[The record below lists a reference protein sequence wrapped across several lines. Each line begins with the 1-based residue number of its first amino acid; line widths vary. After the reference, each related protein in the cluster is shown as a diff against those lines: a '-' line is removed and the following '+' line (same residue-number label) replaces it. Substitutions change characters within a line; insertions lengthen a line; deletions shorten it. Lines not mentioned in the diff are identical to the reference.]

1 MPFHQLVIELPA
13 AELERVEDAC
23 VRLGAIAVSLFDAGD
38 EPLLEPGP
46 GETPLWQSVRLRALF
61 TESVDPDLT
70 AATIAAVLG
79 LPPDRIA
86 VEHVQD
92 RVWEREWLKDF
103 RPMRFG
109 RRLWVVPAGQQPEGH
124 AAALLELDPGLAFGT
139 GTHATTALCLEWL
152 DAHVQGGERVLDY
165 GSGSGILALA
175 ALRLG
180 ASAAVAF
187 DIDPQ
192 ALIATRENAAKN
204 GLGGNVTVAE
214 RAERIAGPFDIVL
227 ANILAGP
234 LVELAPRLAPMV
246 CADGDLVLAG
256 LLERQSAEVAQAYR
270 PWFDIAPESE
280 REGWSLLA
288 GRRRVE

>member
-1 MPFHQLVIELPA
+1 VPFHQLVIELPG
-13 AELERVEDAC
+13 AELDRVEDAC

-46 GETPLWQSVRLRALF
+46 GETPLWQSVRMRALF
-61 TESVDPDLT
+61 AESVDPELT

-79 LPPDRIA
+79 LAPARIA
-86 VEHVQD
+86 VEHVED
-92 RVWEREWLKDF
+92 RIWEREWLRDF

-109 RRLWVVPAGQQPEGH
+109 RRLWVVPVGQQPEGQ

-152 DAHVQGGERVLDY
+152 DGNVHGGERVLDY

-175 ALRLG
+175 ALKLG

-204 GLGGNVTVAE
+204 GVGGIVTVAE
-214 RAERIAGPFDIVL
+214 RAERIAGAFDIVL

-234 LVELAPRLAPMV
+234 LVELAPRLAPM
-246 CADGDLVLAG
+246 ARAGGALVLAG
-256 LLERQSAEVAQAYR
+256 LLERQAVEVAQAYR
-270 PWFDIAPESE
+270 PWFDIGPAAE
-280 REGWSLLA
+280 REGWTLLA
-288 GRRRVE
+288 GRRRGE

>member
-1 MPFHQLVIELPA
+1 MPFHQLVIELPG
-13 AELERVEDAC
+13 AELERIEDAC

-38 EPLLEPGP
+38 EPLLEPAP

-79 LPPDRIA
+79 LAPACIA
-86 VEHVQD
+86 VEHVED
-92 RVWEREWLKDF
+92 RIWEREWLKDF

-109 RRLWVVPAGQQPEGH
+109 RRLWVVPAGQQPEGP
-124 AAALLELDPGLAFGT
+124 AAAHLELDPGLAFGT

-175 ALRLG
+175 ALKLG

-204 GLGGNVTVAE
+204 GLSGKITVAE
-214 RAERIAGPFDIVL
+214 HAERIAGPFDIVL

-234 LVELAPRLAPMV
+234 LVELAPRLAPM
-246 CADGDLVLAG
+246 ARTGGDLVLAG
-256 LLERQSAEVAQAYR
+256 LLERQVAEVAQAYR
-270 PWFDIAPESE
+270 PWFDIGPAAE
-280 REGWSLLA
+280 REGWILLA
-288 GRRRVE
+288 GRRRAE